1 MKQVV
6 VFDCETDGLKP
17 TKIHCLAAHM
27 GGKIFSTT
35 DYDQMRKFLSRD
47 DIILVAHNGIRY
59 DGPAL
64 EKVLGIKVVPKI
76 VCSLSISWYLFP
88 DRLRHG
94 LAEWGE
100 DFGVPKPLVEDWE
113 DQPIEVYIHRC
124 KEDVR
129 INKLLWEKQWKFL
142 LKLYGSEEEAWR
154 LIDYLAFKMDCAR
167 EQERSR
173 WKLDVKLCKQK
184 RDMLQ
189 GMSEEKV
196 KELAKAMPLV
206 EVRVKKTRPKKPF
219 KQDGSYSATGAA
231 WFKLLEE
238 NGLPL
243 EYDGV
248 VEVITGFKE
257 PNPGS
262 HDQIKA
268 WLYNLGWQPT
278 TFKYD
283 RTPTGDLRK
292 IPQVQQDK
300 TKGGGLCPS
309 VKKLFD
315 KEPNLRIL
323 EGLSILTHRI
333 SVLNGFLDNVDEEG
347 YVQAQVQGLTN
358 TLRFK
363 HKVVVNL
370 PGVDKPYGADIR
382 GCLVA
387 PEGYELCGSDM
398 SSLEDRTKQSF
409 MLPYDPE
416 YVKEMSTP
424 GFDPHTALAVFA
436 GEITAKEED
445 FFKRFDKLS
454 EEEKEAASQ
463 ADKEL
468 YKKVKAVRK
477 IYKSVNYACVYG
489 AGGPKVALTAGV
501 PERKGYQL
509 VEAYWKRNW
518 SVKAIAEAQIVKVCN
533 GMKWLFNP
541 VSLLWY
547 SLRHE
552 KDRFST
558 LNQGTGVFC
567 FDTYLKHTRHKGPP
581 VVGQFHDEWITQ
593 VKKGHRPRMVKHAED
608 AIYKTNLELKLN
620 RELGMGIQF
629 GENYAQIH

>member
-1 MKQVV
+1 MTAPGV
-6 VFDCETDGLKP
+6 VFDIECDGLKP
-17 TKIHCLAAHM
+17 TKIHCVALDN
-27 GGKIFSTT
+27 GKQFVTT
-35 DYDQMRKFLSRD
+35 DYDQMRKFFTNAK
-47 DIILVAHNGIRY
+47 ILVGHNIARF
-59 DGPAL
+59 DVPAV
-64 EKVLGIKVVPKI
+64 EKLLDIKITAKI
-76 VCSLSISWYLFP
+76 VDTLSASWYLFP

-113 DQPIEVYIHRC
+113 NQPIEVYVHRC
-124 KEDVR
+124 TEDVR

-173 WKLDVKLCKQK
+173 WKLDVALCTEK
-184 RDMLQ
+184 RNMLQ
-189 GMSEEKV
+189 GMADEKV
-196 KELAKAMPLV
+196 LELAKAMPLV
-206 EVRVKKTRPKKPF
+206 EVKAKKTRPKKPF

-238 NGLPL
+238 NNLPL
-243 EYDGV
+243 DYDGV
-248 VEVITGFKE
+248 VEVTTGWKD

-387 PEGYELCGSDM
+387 PEGYELCGSDCV
-398 SSLEDRTKQSF
+398 SLEDRTKQHY
-409 MLPYDPE
+409 MWPHDPE
-416 YVKEMSTP
+416 YVKVMMQP
-424 GFDPHTALAVFA
+424 GFDPHLDLAQFA
-436 GEITAKEED
+436 GALLPAQVAAHVRGDED
-445 FFKRFDKLS
+445 HGGVRK
-454 EEEKEAASQ
+454 
-463 ADKEL
+463 L
-468 YKKVKAVRK
+468 YKG
-477 IYKSVNYACVYG
+477 VNYSCVYG

-501 PERKGYQL
+501 SERKGYEL

-518 SVKAIAEAQIVKVCN
+518 SVKAIAEEQIVKTCN
-533 GMKWLFNP
+533 GSKWLFNP
-541 VSLLWY
+541 ISKLWY

-567 FDTYLKHTRHKGPP
+567 FDTWVKHIREERPQLT
-581 VVGQFHDEWITQ
+581 GQMHDEIILC
-593 VKKGHRPRMVKHAED
+593 VKIGFREQCTALLKRAMA
-608 AIYKTNLELKLN
+608 KTNKLLQLN
-620 RELGMGIQF
+620 RDLDCSVDF
-629 GENYAQIH
+629 GYSYAEIH